1 MNPLAIFA
9 ILLLVVGI
17 LLLLHHGYK
26 HMSDSETSLP
36 HTESCAA
43 VCFFQRS
50 NIRNHETW
58 ILICFTNAFSLGV
71 LVPLFYVNRELS

>member
-26 HMSDSETSLP
+26 HMSDPETSLP

-50 NIRNHETW
+50 DIRNHETW

-71 LVPLFYVNRELS
+71 LVPLFYVNKSS